1 MLKLSYQNSLIEA
14 GCDEAGRGCLAG
26 PVFAAAVILPQNGFI
41 DDLDDSKKLSAKKR
55 YELREIIQNI
65 ALDYAV
71 AYCTNEEIDQYNI
84 LRASIMAMHRCL
96 DKLKLK
102 PQFIVVDGNRFWAYK
117 DIPYKT
123 IVKGDATYMNI
134 AAASVLAKTYRDD
147 YMKQLHEEFPQ
158 YHWNENKGY
167 PTQQHIEAI
176 EKYGYSKYHRKS
188 FHLKSNQLTI
198 LF

>member
-158 YHWNENKGY
+158 YHWNDNKGY

>member
-1 MLKLSYQNSLIEA
+1 MLKLSYQNSLIEV

-26 PVFAAAVILPQNGFI
+26 PVFAAAVILPQNSFI
-41 DDLDDSKKLSAKKR
+41 DDLDDSKKMSAKKR

-71 AYCTNEEIDQYNI
+71 AYCSNEEIDQYNI

-96 DKLKLK
+96 DKLRLK

-123 IVKGDATYMNI
+123 IIKGDATYMNI

-147 YMKQLHEEFPQ
+147 YMKQLHKEFPQ

-188 FHLKSNQLTI
+188 FHLKSKQLTL